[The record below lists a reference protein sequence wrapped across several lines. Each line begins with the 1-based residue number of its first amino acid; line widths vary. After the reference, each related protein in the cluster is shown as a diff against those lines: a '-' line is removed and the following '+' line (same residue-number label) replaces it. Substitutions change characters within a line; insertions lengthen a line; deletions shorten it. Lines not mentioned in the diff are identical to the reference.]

1 MTGYCARA
9 ARAGRLRFIAI
20 LLTVGLVAL
29 AAPWL
34 ASADEGDV
42 KVVAATAESS
52 FPDGIVFRVAAESPG
67 IIDEVRVFF
76 KKAEQGARS
85 AYRSFDFEPGESVE
99 GETMVSTSGAGGYFP
114 PGTKITYHFEVRD
127 KAGGVVRT
135 EETEFVYIDNRFQW
149 LTVSDDLITVYY
161 YSEYVEER
169 ARIILDAARQTMD
182 NMVPVLG
189 IAPTEPLRIVT
200 YNNYRHMSMALP
212 FRSAAVNQDLV
223 AQGMAFADERVLL
236 IHGFDPTVTGTV
248 SHEFVHL
255 LVAEAA
261 GGTAAAIPSWLN
273 EGLAE
278 YGNIDQTDDYD
289 AALRYGI
296 YTRRIRPLSYLQ
308 SFTGEPED
316 ILIAYGQGKSVVN
329 FMVRK
334 WGEDRI
340 SRTLRR
346 GSPDPG
352 HRRRTDAGLRC
363 RPVRDG
369 HGVAAVAGAEAAA
382 LSGGTGKPDAGLGG
396 IRRNGIGSNRRG
408 TCQLKKQPLNRWR
421 LPRPNPPRRKRLL
434 QEPQP
439 APQAESEPAAVYG
452 GADRGTGRRRRQPRV
467 IRLLRSTGR
476 NGVRRL
482 GNAGVAGRAAGAGCA
497 TLPAPQTEGRRR
509 AYRALGLKASF
520 TASPSRLN
528 VKSRMVSTPTGYISR

>member
-1 MTGYCARA
+1 MTGYWARA
-9 ARAGRLRFIAI
+9 ARLRFIVI
-20 LLTVGLVAL
+20 LLTLGLVAL

-42 KVVAATAESS
+42 KVLAATAESS

-85 AYRSFDFEPGESVE
+85 AYRSFEFEPGESVE

-135 EETEFVYIDNRFQW
+135 DETEFVYTDNRFHW
-149 LTVSDDLITVYY
+149 LTLSDDLITVYY

-169 ARIILDAARQTMD
+169 ARTILEASRETMD
-182 NMVPVLG
+182 NMVKVLG

-200 YNNYRHMSMALP
+200 YNNYRHMSAALP
-212 FRSAAVNQDLV
+212 FRSAAVNQDLQ
-223 AQGMAFADERVLL
+223 AQGMAFSDERVLL

-248 SHEFVHL
+248 SHEFTHL

-261 GGTAAAIPSWLN
+261 GGTAAAVPSWLN

-296 YTRRIRPLSYLQ
+296 YTRRIRPLWYLQ

-329 FMVRK
+329 FMVRR

-340 SRTLRR
+340 SELFDVIRQTQDIDAALMRVYGVDQYGMDTAWRQSLGLDPLPSPEELQSRLQEPEESAGPEGETATDAEPAPEEETPVPAASSSETGEQQEPTAEPGVAESGETDATPETEPAQGAGDDEDSGTSSGCSAPPNGTASLGLGMLALMAGPLGLGALPFLRR
-346 GSPDPG
+346 
-352 HRRRTDAGLRC
+352 
-363 RPVRDG
+363 
-369 HGVAAVAGAEAAA
+369 
-382 LSGGTGKPDAGLGG
+382 
-396 IRRNGIGSNRRG
+396 
-408 TCQLKKQPLNRWR
+408 
-421 LPRPNPPRRKRLL
+421 RRKRDGDD
-434 QEPQP
+434 PT
-439 APQAESEPAAVYG
+439 ESG
-452 GADRGTGRRRRQPRV
+452 D
-467 IRLLRSTGR
+467 
-476 NGVRRL
+476 
-482 GNAGVAGRAAGAGCA
+482 
-497 TLPAPQTEGRRR
+497 
-509 AYRALGLKASF
+509 
-520 TASPSRLN
+520 
-528 VKSRMVSTPTGYISR
+528 

>member
-1 MTGYCARA
+1 MAR
-9 ARAGRLRFIAI
+9 RMRFLIV
-20 LLTVGLVAL
+20 LLAVGLAAL

-34 ASADEGDV
+34 ASAEEGDV
-42 KVVAATAESS
+42 KVMEATAESN

-76 KKAEQGARS
+76 KKADQSGRS
-85 AYRSFDFEPGESVE
+85 AYVSLDFEPGESIE
-99 GETMVSTSGAGGYFP
+99 GETLVSTSGAGNYFP
-114 PGTKITYHFEVRD
+114 PGTKLSYHFEVRD

-135 EETEFVYIDNRFQW
+135 EETDYVYIDNRFHW

-169 ARIILDAARQTMD
+169 ARIILDAARETMD

-200 YNNYRHMSMALP
+200 YNNYRHMSAALP

-223 AQGMAFADERVLL
+223 AQGMAFSNERVLL
-236 IHGFDPTVTGTV
+236 IHGFDPTVTGTT

-296 YTRRIRPLSYLQ
+296 YTRRIRPLWYLQ

-340 SRTLRR
+340 SELFDVVRQTQDIDAALMRVYGVDQHGMDTEWR
-346 GSPDPG
+346 LSLGLEPLPSPSELESRLQEPEEP
-352 HRRRTDAGLRC
+352 AGTESE
-363 RPVRDG
+363 
-369 HGVAAVAGAEAAA
+369 AAGEEATPEPDTSQAEAAA
-382 LSGGTGKPDAGLGG
+382 TEEA
-396 IRRNGIGSNRRG
+396 
-408 TCQLKKQPLNRWR
+408 T
-421 LPRPNPPRRKRLL
+421 

-439 APQAESEPAAVYG
+439 APAESEPALSTVTPTEEPED
-452 GADRGTGRRRRQPRV
+452 GAT
-467 IRLLRSTGR
+467 
-476 NGVRRL
+476 
-482 GNAGVAGRAAGAGCA
+482 AGACS
-497 TLPAPQTEGRRR
+497 APPDGT
-509 AYRALGLKASF
+509 ASLGLGMLGLLAGPLGLGALPFLRRWRKRDGKP
-520 TASPSRLN
+520 TAS
-528 VKSRMVSTPTGYISR
+528 GD

>member
-1 MTGYCARA
+1 MAKRM
-9 ARAGRLRFIAI
+9 RFII
-20 LLTVGLVAL
+20 VLLAMGMVAL

-34 ASADEGDV
+34 AFADEGDV
-42 KVVAATAESS
+42 KVLEATAESN

-76 KKAEQGARS
+76 KKADESGRS
-85 AYRSFDFEPGESVE
+85 AYVSVDFEPGENIE
-99 GETMVSTSGAGGYFP
+99 GETLVSTSGTGNYFP
-114 PGTKITYHFEVRD
+114 PGTKLSYHFEVRD

-135 EETEFVYIDNRFQW
+135 EETDYVYIDNRFHW

-200 YNNYRHMSMALP
+200 YNNYRHMSAALP

-248 SHEFVHL
+248 SHEFIHL

-296 YTRRIRPLSYLQ
+296 YTRRIRPLWYLQ

-334 WGEDRI
+334 WGEHRI
-340 SRTLRR
+340 SELFDVVRQTQDIDAALMRVYGVDQHGMDTEWR
-346 GSPDPG
+346 LALGLDPLPSPEELESRMQEPRN
-352 HRRRTDAGLRC
+352 RRRLKERPDRLAGKK
-363 RPVRDG
+363 RPSPPHRPP
-369 HGVAAVAGAEAAA
+369 
-382 LSGGTGKPDAGLGG
+382 S
-396 IRRNGIGSNRRG
+396 
-408 TCQLKKQPLNRWR
+408 PL
-421 LPRPNPPRRKRLL
+421 
-434 QEPQP
+434 
-439 APQAESEPAAVYG
+439 
-452 GADRGTGRRRRQPRV
+452 
-467 IRLLRSTGR
+467 
-476 NGVRRL
+476 
-482 GNAGVAGRAAGAGCA
+482 RAAGAN
-497 TLPAPQTEGRRR
+497 RR
-509 AYRALGLKASF
+509 AGCC
-520 TASPSRLN
+520 
-528 VKSRMVSTPTGYISR
+528 

>member
-1 MTGYCARA
+1 MAR
-9 ARAGRLRFIAI
+9 RMRLII
-20 LLTVGLVAL
+20 VLLAMGLVAL

-34 ASADEGDV
+34 ASAPALVQAEGGV
-42 KVVAATAESS
+42 KVVEATAESS

-67 IIDEVRVFF
+67 VIDEVRVFF

-85 AYRSFDFEPGESVE
+85 AYRSFDFEPGESVA

-135 EETEFVYIDNRFQW
+135 DETEFVYIDNRFHW
-149 LTVSDDLITVYY
+149 LTVSDELITVYY

-212 FRSAAVNQDLV
+212 FRSAAVNQDLQ
-223 AQGMAFADERVLL
+223 AQGMAFSDERVLL

-248 SHEFVHL
+248 SHEFIHL

-296 YTRRIRPLSYLQ
+296 YTRRIRPLWYLQ

-329 FMVRK
+329 FMVR
-334 WGEDRI
+334 
-340 SRTLRR
+340 
-346 GSPDPG
+346 
-352 HRRRTDAGLRC
+352 
-363 RPVRDG
+363 
-369 HGVAAVAGAEAAA
+369 
-382 LSGGTGKPDAGLGG
+382 
-396 IRRNGIGSNRRG
+396 
-408 TCQLKKQPLNRWR
+408 
-421 LPRPNPPRRKRLL
+421 
-434 QEPQP
+434 
-439 APQAESEPAAVYG
+439 
-452 GADRGTGRRRRQPRV
+452 
-467 IRLLRSTGR
+467 
-476 NGVRRL
+476 NGVKTGFPRFSTWCARL
-482 GNAGVAGRAAGAGCA
+482 R
-497 TLPAPQTEGRRR
+497 T
-509 AYRALGLKASF
+509 
-520 TASPSRLN
+520 
-528 VKSRMVSTPTGYISR
+528 